1 MKYTKEHGDLILS
14 KIKGSNCDLCNSH
27 KWEMQNNLFYI
38 QEFNSPSTE
47 NPGNAAVPLVIMA
60 CMDCGNTKLINAIKL
75 GIVDTNGELLPVKR
89 AVNN

>member
-14 KIKGSNCDLCNSH
+14 KIKGSNCDLCNSN
-27 KWEMQNNLFYI
+27 KWEMQNTLFYI

-47 NPGNAAVPLVIMA
+47 NPGSAAQPMITMA

-75 GIVDTNGELLPVKR
+75 GIVDTDGELLPVKGF
-89 AVNN
+89 VND